1 MALPSSGTLRFS
13 QIEQEFGQTSSR
25 KFGEYRISKEIGDM
39 TRIPLD
45 EGIGR
50 PEDDNTENSI
60 RFSQFRG
67 SRLNVIV
74 HYSANETRAIGG
86 WNKYTNDPSS
96 VTVIGPEGAEM
107 PKPQNGRG
115 AKVTLHVSDT
125 LLSNK
130 EPGSESGEHRER
142 CALRSG
148 NPEYWDES
156 VILHMNIGH
165 EAVVSGTG
173 GSGGSGGDPD
183 DGNVGRGEDGE
194 NGSSAIGIATPVEKI
209 IIQEGAV
216 VQAGGGGGGGGGGV
230 SSDSGSIIGPSGG
243 GGSGLPAGGSN
254 ASPAPAAAG
263 GVLTFSVRSSA
274 PFVDSEGNLDVTGGQ
289 PEKDEGGEGAFLS
302 GSVGYRV
309 GDFGWSSLQDAPIT
323 NTYTMVDSS
332 GNNTNAQM
340 NITFQVHQ
348 RAKNIGTN
356 NFGTKITINSIVNR
370 GKNFEVGDDLST
382 SEWNAVEEASERIIQ
397 VESVTTTGGGSNG
410 NIGSNNGKGAGDG
423 GDGDSIDTGSGGG
436 VATGGG
442 GGGGSPYGGNF
453 VGAGGER
460 GIKEQDNAVDGG
472 NGSTEKGG
480 DGGKADAEGGDPH
493 IEGRG
498 GKGGD
503 NGYGLVLKNGLKKKD
518 ITIIGSFVGRTLE
531 GGSDILI

>member
-39 TRIPLD
+39 TGIPLD

-50 PEDDNTENSI
+50 PEDDGTANSI

-86 WNKYTNDPSS
+86 WNKYTNDDSS
-96 VTVIGPEGAEM
+96 VTVIGPEGAVKD
-107 PKPQNGRG
+107 KPADGKG
-115 AKVTLHVSDT
+115 AKVTLHVSAT

-130 EPGSESGEHRER
+130 VNKER

-148 NPEYWDES
+148 NPEYWHETDPP
-156 VILHMNIGH
+156 ILHINIGH
-165 EAVVSGTG
+165 EAIVSGNG
-173 GSGGSGGDPD
+173 GAGGAGGNPNSNNGD
-183 DGNVGRGEDGE
+183 GEDGE
-194 NGSSAIGIATPVEKI
+194 HGSSAIGISAAVEKI

-216 VQAGGGGGGGGGGV
+216 VQAGGGGGGGGGAGRN
-230 SSDSGSIIGPSGG
+230 DSQGSAISGPSGG
-243 GGSGLPAGGSN
+243 GGSGLPSGSSN
-254 ASPAPAAAG
+254 AAPPPPAGG

-289 PEKDEGGEGAFLS
+289 LEKEDGGSGAFLP
-302 GSVGYRV
+302 GNVGYRV

-472 NGSTEKGG
+472 DGSTEKGG

-498 GKGGD
+498 GIGGD
-503 NGYGLVLKNGLKKKD
+503 NGYGLVLKNGLKKKH